1 MVVGKLLRIYLLD
14 KDASAPL
21 DEYAAEE
28 GLLVGKQTAE
38 EGFPSDDGAIQMT
51 IVKAQAAELV
61 PESTEEEK
69 TYIDTSTTQADC
81 ERLTSSLQGKSKT
94 TKRRRRRGRMATQ
107 RPDKKWRNLGNGL
120 LGLVRLE

>member
-61 PESTEEEK
+61 PE
-69 TYIDTSTTQADC
+69 
-81 ERLTSSLQGKSKT
+81 
-94 TKRRRRRGRMATQ
+94 
-107 RPDKKWRNLGNGL
+107 
-120 LGLVRLE
+120 